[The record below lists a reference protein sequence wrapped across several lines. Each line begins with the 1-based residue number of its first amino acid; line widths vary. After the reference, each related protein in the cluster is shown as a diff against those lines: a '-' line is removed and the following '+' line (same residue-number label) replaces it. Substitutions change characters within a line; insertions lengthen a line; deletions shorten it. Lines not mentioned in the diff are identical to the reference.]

1 MRRNSI
7 VVLAVSGLAV
17 CGALAAGP
25 GLAFATASAAARP
38 AAAAAAPGWGTA
50 QGLAGAPAGD
60 EDGAASGAA
69 LSCSSPG
76 NCAVAGNYGGLA
88 GGFTA
93 AAFVANQRNFAWG
106 KAIEV
111 PGLAALN
118 VGKMSGLNSL
128 SCASAGNC
136 TAGGDYSPGGTDAG
150 RVSPALDAFTVTE
163 KGGTWGT
170 ATEVPGTAALKAG
183 HSAVVNWVSC
193 WSAGDCTAAGVY
205 APGGVASPGVVDYQV
220 FVVTEKNGA
229 WAGATGVPGLAALN
243 TGKQSDANSLS
254 CTKVA
259 NCAIGGYYTTASGQ
273 QEAFVADE
281 SAGTWQR
288 AEEVPGSGALNS
300 NGAAGVTEISC
311 ASPGNCGAIGYA
323 ASNAGEGFLTSEVN
337 GTWSTA
343 TALPGALN
351 PFSISCP
358 SAGNCIAGGSYLTGG
373 QNSLGF
379 QAFVM
384 TEKNGTWGTL
394 QPVPGLVALNIGQ
407 SAGIESVSC
416 SAPGYCGAGGYYA
429 AKKFTK
435 TAKPAKT
442 AKAARTDTPP
452 PPPGQAFVVT
462 ETDGTWGRAEGVPG
476 SSALTPTDDAV
487 LYAMS
492 CVSPQACT
500 TTGVY
505 GLFGAGGIFVDST
518 KAPTVTTGSLSAA
531 KVTDG
536 REQAERV
543 SVAVTTKTGG
553 PPAGKVTVKAGSA
566 ALCVITL
573 RSGRGSCTLTARR
586 LSPGTY
592 RVTAAY
598 PGSSYFVPSASAAK
612 TLKVVA

>member
-1 MRRNSI
+1 MRRDSI
-7 VVLAVSGLAV
+7 VALAVSGLAV
-17 CGALAAGP
+17 CAALAAVP

-88 GGFTA
+88 GGFSP
-93 AAFVANQRNFAWG
+93 AAFVADQRNGTWG
-106 KAIEV
+106 RAIEV

-150 RVSPALDAFTVTE
+150 RASPALDAFAVTE
-163 KGGTWGT
+163 KDGTWGR
-170 ATEVPGTAALKAG
+170 ATEVPGTTALNAG
-183 HSAVVNWVSC
+183 HSAVVSSVSC

-205 APGGVASPGVVDYQV
+205 APGGVASPGVVDSQV
-220 FVVTEKNGA
+220 FVVTEKDGA
-229 WAGATGVPGLAALN
+229 WGGATGVPGLAALN
-243 TGKQSDANSLS
+243 TGNQGNANSLS
-254 CTKVA
+254 CTRGA
-259 NCAIGGYYTTASGQ
+259 NCAVGGYYTTASGQ

-281 SAGTWQR
+281 SAGTWQP

-323 ASNAGEGFLTSEVN
+323 ASNSGEGFLTSEIN
-337 GTWSTA
+337 GTWRTA

-351 PFSISCP
+351 PFSISCAA
-358 SAGNCIAGGSYLTGG
+358 AGDCVAGGSYLTGG

-384 TEKNGTWGTL
+384 TENNGTWGTL
-394 QPVPGLVALNIGQ
+394 QPVPGLAGLNIGQ

-416 SAPGYCGAGGYYA
+416 SAPGDCGAGGYYA
-429 AKKFTK
+429 AKKFTQ
-435 TAKPAKT
+435 TAKPTKFAK
-442 AKAARTDTPP
+442 TDTPP

-462 ETDGTWGRAEGVPG
+462 ETDGTWGRAEEVPG
-476 SSALTPTDDAV
+476 SSALTATDDAV
-487 LYAMS
+487 LYAVS

-518 KAPTVTTGSLSAA
+518 KAPTATTGSLSAA

-536 REQAERV
+536 REQAERA

-566 ALCVITL
+566 TLCVITL

-598 PGSSYFVPSASAAK
+598 PGSPDFAPSASGAK